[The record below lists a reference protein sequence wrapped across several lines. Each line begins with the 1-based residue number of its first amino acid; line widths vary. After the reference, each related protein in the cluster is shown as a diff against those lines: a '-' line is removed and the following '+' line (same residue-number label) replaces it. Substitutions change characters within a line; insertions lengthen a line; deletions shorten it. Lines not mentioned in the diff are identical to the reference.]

1 MAATELTV
9 RTPGRTGVLTSA
21 ADAADVANGNK
32 FDNDGKTLLYVAKGA
47 GGASVTLTFSMTPTA
62 FGDAVT
68 AQTTAVTTTE
78 DTVIGPFPVDRFNQ
92 SGDDAGSVVI
102 AFGGSDTTNVTLL
115 PVH

>member
-9 RTPGRTGVLTSA
+9 RTPGRTGVLTST

-47 GGASVTLTFSMTPTA
+47 GGASTTLTFSMAPTA

-68 AQTTAVTTTE
+68 AVTTTVTTTE
-78 DTVIGPFPVDRFNQ
+78 DTFIGPFPPDRFNQ
-92 SGDDAGSVVI
+92 TGDDAGSVV
-102 AFGGSDTTNVTLL
+102 FVYGGSDTTNITLL